1 MTKAPVRPR
10 RVPIRTCVGCR
21 QERPKRELLRIVR
34 TPDGTVAFDPTGKRS
49 GRGAYICPRLECLEA
64 ARKGRQLERALERPV
79 DPALFDELVRQLAAI
94 GAQGGDRQ
102 G

>member
-1 MTKAPVRPR
+1 MAKGGARPR

-34 TPDGTVAFDPTGKRS
+34 TPEGTVGFDPTGKRS
-49 GRGAYICPRLECLEA
+49 GRGAYICPKPECLQA
-64 ARKGRQLERALERPV
+64 ARRGGQLQRALEHPIHDEVWEELARQLER
-79 DPALFDELVRQLAAI
+79 LAT
-94 GAQGGDRQ
+94 GGGDGQ